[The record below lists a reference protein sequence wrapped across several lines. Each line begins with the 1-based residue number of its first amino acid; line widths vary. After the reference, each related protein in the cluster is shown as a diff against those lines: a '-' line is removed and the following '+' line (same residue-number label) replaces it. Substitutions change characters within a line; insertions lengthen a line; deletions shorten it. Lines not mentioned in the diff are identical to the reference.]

1 MAGFDP
7 SKLRGMAL
15 LWTLALG
22 LSAALVASGRRWPD
36 ALNPQPLLVWSLL
49 LLPPLAT
56 AAWLWRGWSLPVAG
70 QGGQSEASTQEQ
82 QR

>member
-1 MAGFDP
+1 MVGFEP
-7 SKLRGMAL
+7 SKLGAMAL

-36 ALNPQPLLVWSLL
+36 SLNPQPLLVWSLL

-56 AAWLWRGWSLPVAG
+56 AVWLWRGWSLANAG
-70 QGGQSEASTQEQ
+70 QGGQSEAPNQEQ